1 MLTNLLR
8 SGVEI
13 DESLLS
19 KIIIVR
25 ENGEKLDIQ
34 TYLKSL
40 LIETLENVLG
50 GDNDE
55 RNS

>member
-8 SGVEI
+8 NGVEI

-19 KIIIVR
+19 KIIIVK

-40 LIETLENVLG
+40 LIEILENILE
-50 GDNDE
+50 GDKYE
-55 RNS
+55 

>member
-19 KIIIVR
+19 KIIIVK

-40 LIETLENVLG
+40 LIEILENILE
-50 GDNDE
+50 GDKYE
-55 RNS
+55 

>member
-19 KIIIVR
+19 KIIIIR

-50 GDNDE
+50 GDKDE

>member
-50 GDNDE
+50 GDKDE

>member
-19 KIIIVR
+19 KIIIVK

-40 LIETLENVLG
+40 LIEILENILE
-50 GDNDE
+50 GDKYEWNT
-55 RNS
+55 